1 MSVMSVMLCLTG
13 CVWFQ
18 TVPLTG
24 AYGEGFR
31 SGCGAR
37 EQGSGYEARDADA
50 RAHLQGRYWQGDAVS
65 TPVCRRGKKS
75 SKTNGFMGK
84 TKNTAP
90 SIKKSAATAKSR
102 ETSNDLAQFFDT

>member
-1 MSVMSVMLCLTG
+1 MSVMSVMSVMLCLTG

-50 RAHLQGRYWQGDAVS
+50 RAHLQGRYWQGWG
-65 TPVCRRGKKS
+65 RGFNSCLSPWEKEQQDKWLHGEDKKYC
-75 SKTNGFMGK
+75 
-84 TKNTAP
+84 TKHQ
-90 SIKKSAATAKSR
+90 KKRGHCK
-102 ETSNDLAQFFDT
+102 E